1 MWKSQ
6 LGNIW
11 TVHSRKTCICFALHV
26 CRHEQACGVHEAPL
40 YLQHKFEYFST
51 ALIGI
56 FESEMNANETN
67 QFLAFLGVLQYLETQ
82 VPLREEEP
90 GGCRVFL
97 LHISQSGE
105 SCVFWDGWCQ
115 RTYL

>member
-1 MWKSQ
+1 
-6 LGNIW
+6 
-11 TVHSRKTCICFALHV
+11 
-26 CRHEQACGVHEAPL
+26 
-40 YLQHKFEYFST
+40 
-51 ALIGI
+51 
-56 FESEMNANETN
+56 MNANETN
-67 QFLAFLGVLQYLETQ
+67 QFLGVLQYLETQ

-115 RTYL
+115 RLTYEANGSVDIFKD